1 MKHDGVGEQ
10 HGRRNDRHTLDLLY
24 NFRAQLDGKL
34 VGIQLFTQNQM
45 RVASGKSRT
54 DDVDLLQRKALILK
68 TGDPEKSELGV
79 QNQRHAV
86 PGFYMCEYERGK
98 NQHGDNVRQHEFCRT
113 VCLDQLKLRAVVPE
127 MKRVFTLNHFLKKR
141 ETFFDVH
148 AGIPFFSGSSFRGNA
163 GFPSDVLSVCCG
175 RPQSVQKSSSSL
187 SAIQNY
193 QGDSSENNFLPGD
206 HRGCRQRRR

>member
-68 TGDPEKSELGV
+68 TGDPERSPNSVSKISGM
-79 QNQRHAV
+79 RFPDSICAS
-86 PGFYMCEYERGK
+86 
-98 NQHGDNVRQHEFCRT
+98 T
-113 VCLDQLKLRAVVPE
+113 
-127 MKRVFTLNHFLKKR
+127 R
-141 ETFFDVH
+141 EEKPSME
-148 AGIPFFSGSSFRGNA
+148 IMSGSMSSA
-163 GFPSDVLSVCCG
+163 G
-175 RPQSVQKSSSSL
+175 QSVSISSNSGL
-187 SAIQNY
+187 
-193 QGDSSENNFLPGD
+193 
-206 HRGCRQRRR
+206 